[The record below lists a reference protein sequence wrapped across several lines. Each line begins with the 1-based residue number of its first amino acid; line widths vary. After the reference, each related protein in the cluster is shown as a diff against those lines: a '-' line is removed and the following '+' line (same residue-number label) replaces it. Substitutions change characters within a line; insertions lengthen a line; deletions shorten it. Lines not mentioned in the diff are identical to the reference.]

1 MTLDFINKKNN
12 LIKFLKK
19 NNIFHKSNLMKYE
32 NLVEVSK
39 NFTNVNFKKKYYWY
53 QNVKKRNKSIIKLK
67 KINLL
72 DNWVYNENKG
82 TIDHKSGQ
90 FFSIIGVSTK
100 NANREVESWDQPFIK
115 QKNFKGGVIGLVRKK
130 IKGLP
135 FYLIDA
141 KFEPG
146 NVNKIQLSPSVQS
159 TYSNLNRIH
168 KGKHN
173 LILNHYFKARF
184 QNIRK
189 KWVSEDGGRFYK
201 KTNLHWII
209 ETKKNKIKL
218 PYNYQ
223 WLTLWEI
230 HQFIK
235 KGNYVSPHLRSIL
248 TLM

>member
-1 MTLDFINKKNN
+1 MFLDFINKKKT

-19 NNIFHKSNLMKYE
+19 NNLFNKSNLIKYD
-32 NLVEVSK
+32 NLIEVSK
-39 NFTNVNFKKKYYWY
+39 NFTNIPFKKKYSWY
-53 QNVKKRNKSIIKLK
+53 QQVKRKNKSIVKFK
-67 KINLL
+67 KIQNLK
-72 DNWVYNENKG
+72 NWIYNKDKG
-82 TIDHKSGQ
+82 IISHKIG

-100 NANREVESWDQPFIK
+100 NANREVQSWDQPFIK
-115 QKNFKGGVIGLVRKK
+115 QRNLKGGIIGLVRKK

-146 NVNKIQLSPSVQS
+146 NVNSIQLSPSVQS

-173 LILNHYFKARF
+173 LVLNYYFNSRYKNL
-184 QNIRK
+184 QK

-201 KTNLHWII
+201 KSNLHWII
-209 ETKKNKIKL
+209 ETEKEKIKL
-218 PYNYQ
+218 PFKYN

-230 HQFIK
+230 HEFIK

-248 TLM
+248 ILL

>member
-1 MTLDFINKKNN
+1 MTIDYINKKKK
-12 LIKFLKK
+12 LIKFLKT
-19 NNIFHKSNLMKYE
+19 NNIFNKSNLIKYE
-32 NLVEVSK
+32 NLIEISK
-39 NFTNVNFKKKYYWY
+39 NFTNTQFKKKFFWY
-53 QNVKKRNKSIIKLK
+53 QHVKKRNQSIIKFK
-67 KINLL
+67 KIQHLNHWIY
-72 DNWVYNENKG
+72 DKDKG
-82 TIDHKSGQ
+82 IIEHKSGH

-100 NANREVESWDQPFIK
+100 NANREVKSWDQPFIK
-115 QKNFKGGVIGLVRKK
+115 QKNLKGGIIGLVRKK
-130 IKGLP
+130 INGLP

-146 NVNKIQLSPSVQS
+146 NVNSIQLSPSVQS

-173 LILNHYFKARF
+173 LVLNYYFKSRF
-184 QNIRK
+184 ENIKK
-189 KWVSEDGGRFYK
+189 KWVSEDGGRLYK
-201 KTNLHWII
+201 KSNLHWII

-230 HQFIK
+230 YQFIS

-248 TLM
+248 TLL